1 MERMAKGGETKGV
14 CGGGEVSKRGQ
25 RETRAQ
31 VIFYL
36 IVEEER
42 MGRVSQQG
50 DQRQTEGDRDGEVE
64 TQRREQSDP
73 SLGETPRF
81 DFSLPRPSYL
91 PANIPKPCDTR
102 TLFTP
107 FCSKEGRR

>member
-1 MERMAKGGETKGV
+1 MERMAKGRET
-14 CGGGEVSKRGQ
+14 

-64 TQRREQSDP
+64 TQRREKKSDP